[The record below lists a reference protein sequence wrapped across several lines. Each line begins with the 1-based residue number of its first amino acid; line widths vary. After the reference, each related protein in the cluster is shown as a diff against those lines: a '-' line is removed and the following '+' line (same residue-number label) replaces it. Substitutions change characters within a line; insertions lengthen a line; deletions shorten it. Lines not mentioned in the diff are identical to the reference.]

1 VGSLSALGIASHLVI
16 LLSLSLSITIL
27 FVIVHQSN
35 TITILYLHFY
45 YFSVFTSLIES
56 EPIILCLHFNV
67 QITQLLLYYIIV
79 LLS

>member
-56 EPIILCLHFNV
+56 EPINWSDLPDLNSPEQWKV
-67 QITQLLLYYIIV
+67 V
-79 LLS
+79 LVC

>member
-1 VGSLSALGIASHLVI
+1 VI

-56 EPIILCLHFNV
+56 EPISLAQLVIGRDIALYIQGPGFEPRTLHLFTLRV
-67 QITQLLLYYIIV
+67 EF
-79 LLS
+79 